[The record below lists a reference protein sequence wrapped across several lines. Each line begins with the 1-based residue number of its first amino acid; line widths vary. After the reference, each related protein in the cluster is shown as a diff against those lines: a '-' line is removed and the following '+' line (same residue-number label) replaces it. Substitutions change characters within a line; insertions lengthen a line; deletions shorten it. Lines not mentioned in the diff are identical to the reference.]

1 MNHTYDF
8 QTNNNSATTTY
19 NRDASNIKQHK
30 TESESD
36 TYLTQ
41 VDYYVPLKTTQT
53 TPKQKK
59 FLPAHILPRRKLLA
73 KFGHVHI

>member
-19 NRDASNIKQHK
+19 NRDGANFKQHK
-30 TESESD
+30 IESESD

-53 TPKQKK
+53 APKQKKK
-59 FLPAHILPRRKLLA
+59 FLPALFSKDTSYRD
-73 KFGHVHI
+73 VNY